1 MSMLTPR
8 QSGQSGH
15 SSDDEQA
22 THVNLDLA
30 GELLAAGAKSMTGS
44 IEVSDKGAK
53 VQARLFLYEGGLY
66 AIDLDGYARPV
77 FARLR
82 SSGILAPRND
92 NELAVLARL
101 DIPDPQAVAQAV
113 GKGWVTIEALANV
126 HQEMLLAALGAVLAL
141 PKAKARSRKG
151 QTSSRFCTL
160 PLPVDTLVDTLR
172 MRADR
177 LQGTWSM
184 LSPNAAAGDSILRHT
199 PSPLVER
206 TSSPE
211 VSAMAQEV
219 DGVRSLDAVAHA
231 LGFSRAEAVHVASAL
246 VRSGLARVDA
256 DALAQPTPTQYLVPE
271 AFGTHRITP
280 VAPIEPERVPAPGPE
295 VSSPASVRATVL
307 PVRPVDDVGD
317 RERRL
322 MSLRRDVARLHE
334 ELHACVRA
342 EQEAINKTAEASE
355 RLRAA
360 RVTLA
365 QLEMAEA
372 VPVGI
377 A

>member
-1 MSMLTPR
+1 MSMPTPCHV
-8 QSGQSGH
+8 GH

-22 THVNLDLA
+22 AHVNLELV
-30 GELLAAGAKSMTGS
+30 GELVAAGAKSMTGS
-44 IEVSDKGAK
+44 IEVSDKVTK
-53 VQARLFLYEGGLY
+53 VQARMFLYEGGLY
-66 AIDLDGYARPV
+66 AIDLGGYARPV

-82 SSGILAPRND
+82 SSGIFATRNG
-92 NELAVLARL
+92 NELAVLTRL
-101 DIPDPQAVAQAV
+101 DIPDPLAVAQAV
-113 GKGWVTIEALANV
+113 GRGWLTIEALANV
-126 HQEMLLAALGAVLAL
+126 HQEMLLAALGAVLTL
-141 PKAKARSRKG
+141 PKAKARTRKG

-160 PLPVDTLVDTLR
+160 PLPVETLVDTVR

-177 LQGTWSM
+177 LHSTWSM
-184 LSPNAAAGDSILRHT
+184 LSPDAAAGASVLRHT

-219 DGVRSLDAVAHA
+219 DGVRGLDAVAHA
-231 LGFSRAEAVHVASAL
+231 LGFSRAEAVHVASVL
-246 VRSGLARVDA
+246 VRSGLALVDA
-256 DALAQPTPTQYLVPE
+256 DAIEQPSPTQYLVPE

-280 VAPIEPERVPAPGPE
+280 VAPIEAERVPLPSPQASTPTSAPT
-295 VSSPASVRATVL
+295 TVL
-307 PVRPVDDVGD
+307 PLRPVDDVGD

-322 MSLRRDVARLHE
+322 ESLRPGVARLQE
-334 ELHACVRA
+334 ELQACVRA
-342 EQEAINKTAEASE
+342 EQEAINQTAEASE

-365 QLEMAEA
+365 HMEVAEA
-372 VPVGI
+372 VPLGI